1 MKVTNSYVRCTVVIM
16 TSVISFTSLIVEFIG
31 VLRKENVNNYITKG
45 SIFIACY

>member
-1 MKVTNSYVRCTVVIM
+1 MKVTNSYVICNVVIM